1 MEPFEHGERQ
11 LLSAR
16 GIASGLALF
25 CLLLPLSPVIAE
37 EDDPAARW
45 VSVFGWMQTGER
57 LAAAN
62 QWPLAM
68 GSYLESHRQ
77 ISDLAALFPDFEPEL
92 VTYRTEK
99 LEESIADA
107 EARLASDEHAIMMKY
122 LDFIESLEL
131 GQAQRFRNEFETSLA
146 TLDMAKSLL
155 DDIISRKPAEF
166 REAVDSQYHRLES
179 SIEWVNSQ
187 IDYKERSRRAS
198 YARTSDDRGTTQ
210 FVKESDLPRS
220 EDGAVASGIL
230 FPVSLALVDPE
241 AEPFGAEVI
250 DSSRSDDVAAAV
262 DDGVTVDANPVS
274 PLMNYRMSS
283 KRQTDA
289 KAESVEGTTVV
300 VP

>member
-1 MEPFEHGERQ
+1 MEVVRQ
-11 LLSAR
+11 GRQRIMSAVRIVIGVAVVWLLSAN
-16 GIASGLALF
+16 
-25 CLLLPLSPVIAE
+25 SPVIAGD
-37 EDDPAARW
+37 DDPSARW
-45 VSVFGWMQTGER
+45 VSVYGWMQTGER

-77 ISDLAALFPDFEPEL
+77 ISELTALFPDFEPEL

-99 LEESIADA
+99 LEESIASA
-107 EARLASDEHAIMMKY
+107 ESRLTSDEHAIMMKY

-166 REAVDSQYHRLES
+166 REAVESQYQRLES

-198 YARTSDDRGTTQ
+198 YARASDDRGTTQ

-230 FPVSLALVDPE
+230 FPVSLASLVTATAPTE
-241 AEPFGAEVI
+241 EEVI
-250 DSSRSDDVAAAV
+250 DFAGDAGAGPTVITGPKI
-262 DDGVTVDANPVS
+262 DDGATGPG
-274 PLMNYRMSS
+274 MNFRMSS
-283 KRQTDA
+283 KRQMDKTPDSGD
-289 KAESVEGTTVV
+289 KALR
-300 VP
+300 

>member
-1 MEPFEHGERQ
+1 MGIDHQ
-11 LLSAR
+11 R
-16 GIASGLALF
+16 GRGMPLAAVAVGTLAF
-25 CLLLPLSPVIAE
+25 CLSFSPVFSE
-37 EDDPAARW
+37 ENDPAARW

-77 ISDLAALFPDFEPEL
+77 IIELASRYPEFEPEL
-92 VTYRTEK
+92 IAYRSGK
-99 LEESIADA
+99 LEQTIA
-107 EARLASDEHAIMMKY
+107 EAESRLASDEHAVMMKY

-131 GQAQRFRNEFETSLA
+131 GQAQRFRNEFEASLA

-155 DDIISRKPAEF
+155 DDIIAKKPAEF
-166 REAVDSQYHRLES
+166 RAAVDSQYQRLES
-179 SIEWVNSQ
+179 SIEWVNAQ

-220 EDGAVASGIL
+220 EEGIGASGIL
-230 FPVSLALVDPE
+230 FPVSLASVEPAVIPVGDKEPE
-241 AEPFGAEVI
+241 SSGADESGETVTPGVKI
-250 DSSRSDDVAAAV
+250 DD
-262 DDGVTVDANPVS
+262 S
-274 PLMNYRMSS
+274 PEGSVMNFRMSS
-283 KRQTDA
+283 KRQTDGTPA
-289 KAESVEGTTVV
+289 PAEEATVP